1 MALLI
6 RTYAH
11 QGADHEIFSI
21 VGEIDFLRGLKRFLL
36 GSRWTKLTKWTHEF
50 KESKSA
56 SGAIELSRQF
66 GDERD
71 LLKLHSLFYFDFLSF
86 IKSL

>member
-1 MALLI
+1 MI
-6 RTYAH
+6 RTYTH

-21 VGEIDFLRGLKRFLL
+21 VGEIDFLRELKRFLL
-36 GSRWTKLTKWTHEF
+36 GSIWNKSTKWTHEF

-66 GDERD
+66 GDEKD
-71 LLKLHSLFYFDFLSF
+71 LLELQSLFYFDFLSF
-86 IKSL
+86 IKSP